1 MSPLTLHIPCTP
13 RIARGKYGTNW
24 TARRLQGAI
33 AGQAEP
39 ECLVP
44 LPAVLGYVVGSTT
57 RSLVVYNC
65 SLARQ
70 LDSNFRS
77 DTWGPFRVRRAT
89 MGGDEPSD
97 QDDSY
102 LFVKESSSDV
112 GTHHL
117 RIVTRENPQW
127 ASFLGF
133 RDRLR
138 DDVVLRTG

>member
-1 MSPLTLHIPCTP
+1 M
-13 RIARGKYGTNW
+13 
-24 TARRLQGAI
+24 
-33 AGQAEP
+33 
-39 ECLVP
+39 
-44 LPAVLGYVVGSTT
+44 LGYVVGSTT
-57 RSLVVYNC
+57 RSLVVCNC
-65 SLARQ
+65 SVARQ
-70 LDSNFRS
+70 LDSNLRYG
-77 DTWGPFRVRRAT
+77 TGCPLRLRRAT